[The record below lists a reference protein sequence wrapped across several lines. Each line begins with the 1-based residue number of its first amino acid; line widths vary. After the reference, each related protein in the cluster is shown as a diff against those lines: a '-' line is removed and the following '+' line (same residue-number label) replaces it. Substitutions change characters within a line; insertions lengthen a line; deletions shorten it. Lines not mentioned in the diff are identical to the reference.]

1 MISVQNL
8 NFSYP
13 CGRQILRDI
22 SFSAQSGD
30 FVAVLGSNG
39 AGKST
44 LLKCFDHILR
54 PQSGSVLVD
63 GTDLL
68 SLSLS
73 ELARQV
79 AFVAQGAGGARLSV
93 YDTLLLGRKPYIK
106 WGVSQRDRGI
116 VNDVLQQM
124 GLGRLAM
131 RYLNQLSG
139 GEQQKVLLA
148 RALVQEPKLLLLDEP
163 TSNLDIRNQH
173 EVLGLVRQMC
183 KARGITAILVI
194 HDPNLALRFCDRF
207 LFLHSGTIAA
217 AGDASVVN
225 PETIR
230 AVYGICAAVTQVHG
244 ATVVVPIGG
253 AGQEPPLGATEQ
265 TRART

>member
-1 MISVQNL
+1 M
-8 NFSYP
+8 
-13 CGRQILRDI
+13 
-22 SFSAQSGD
+22 
-30 FVAVLGSNG
+30 
-39 AGKST
+39 
-44 LLKCFDHILR
+44 
-54 PQSGSVLVD
+54 
-63 GTDLL
+63 
-68 SLSLS
+68 
-73 ELARQV
+73 
-79 AFVAQGAGGARLSV
+79 
-93 YDTLLLGRKPYIK
+93 
-106 WGVSQRDRGI
+106 
-116 VNDVLQQM
+116 
-124 GLGRLAM
+124 
-131 RYLNQLSG
+131 
-139 GEQQKVLLA
+139 
-148 RALVQEPKLLLLDEP
+148 QEPKLLLLDEP

-230 AVYGICAAVTQVHG
+230 AVYGIYAAVTQVHG

>member
-1 MISVQNL
+1 
-8 NFSYP
+8 
-13 CGRQILRDI
+13 
-22 SFSAQSGD
+22 
-30 FVAVLGSNG
+30 
-39 AGKST
+39 
-44 LLKCFDHILR
+44 
-54 PQSGSVLVD
+54 
-63 GTDLL
+63 
-68 SLSLS
+68 
-73 ELARQV
+73 
-79 AFVAQGAGGARLSV
+79 
-93 YDTLLLGRKPYIK
+93 
-106 WGVSQRDRGI
+106 
-116 VNDVLQQM
+116 M

-148 RALVQEPKLLLLDEP
+148 RALGCRSPKLLLLDEP

-230 AVYGICAAVTQVHG
+230 AVYGIYAAVTQVHG
-244 ATVVVPIGG
+244 AIPWLFPS
-253 AGQEPPLGATEQ
+253 AGPDKSRLWELRSKPGPGRKKSRRFL
-265 TRART
+265 